1 MAQFDLS
8 LREAER
14 ADAADLIAFLNQVGS
29 ESDYMTLDEAG
40 ILMNEAEM
48 SSFIERQADSANQ
61 LYLLALLNDD
71 IAGLVSITADFH
83 ERIRHIGQVFVVVKK
98 AFWNQ
103 GLGRILLDEAVAWAQ
118 ESGILRRLELT
129 VQARNERAV
138 HLYKDLGFEIE
149 GLLKRGAYLK
159 EGKFLDV
166 YLMGK
171 LIDK

>member
-1 MAQFDLS
+1 MTEYGLC
-8 LREAER
+8 LREAEKT
-14 ADAADLIAFLNQVGS
+14 DAAELIAFLNQVGS

-40 ILMNEAEM
+40 ILMNQEEM
-48 SSFIERQADSANQ
+48 ASFIEHQAVSTNQ
-61 LYLLALLNDD
+61 LYLLALLDGE

-83 ERIRHIGQVFVVVKK
+83 ERIRYIGQVFVVVKK

-103 GLGRILLDEAVAWAQ
+103 GLGRILLEEALAWAEDSQ
-118 ESGILRRLELT
+118 DIRRLELS
-129 VQARNERAV
+129 VQVRNERAV

-149 GLLKRGAYLK
+149 GLQKRGAYLK

-171 LIDK
+171 LID

>member
-1 MAQFDLS
+1 MTEYELC
-8 LREAER
+8 LREAEKTDT
-14 ADAADLIAFLNQVGS
+14 AELIAFLNQVGS

-40 ILMNEAEM
+40 ILMNQEEM
-48 SSFIERQADSANQ
+48 ASFIERQATSSNQ
-61 LYLLALLNDD
+61 LYLLALLNGE
-71 IAGLVSITADFH
+71 IAGLVNITADFH

-103 GLGRILLDEAVAWAQ
+103 GLGRILLEETLTWAEDSQ
-118 ESGILRRLELT
+118 VIRRLELS
-129 VQARNERAV
+129 VQVRNERAV

-149 GLLKRGAYLK
+149 GLQKRGAYLK

-171 LIDK
+171 LID